1 MSRKFIIRWRPLAL
15 CGLALLGFALRLYGL
30 NWDQGN
36 SFQPDE
42 RQILF
47 HVTTL
52 AWPVSLAQ
60 FLNPAQSP
68 LNPHFFAYGSFPLY
82 LLALLGS
89 LLSHISPALRSFTGL
104 TLVGRALSA
113 AFDSGTIALTGWLA
127 LLLVRD
133 DTPGRPHAW
142 SVALLAAALVA
153 FTPFQ
158 LQLAH
163 FYAVDTLL
171 LFFVMLTIV
180 ACVALVTAER
190 PLLWSFI
197 AGTGY
202 GLALATKF
210 SAAPLAVPL
219 LIAIMLRWRRERDI
233 LSALNELLSAAL
245 ICMVAFVV
253 TQPYAILDWQEYSE
267 QILEQGALAR
277 GVLDVPYTRQ
287 FAGTIPVVY
296 ELRNMVVWGMGVT
309 LGLAACVALLWFLW
323 RFWRRAIPASWLV
336 IFSWILVYGA
346 ITCSFYV
353 KYMRYMLPLYPLLT
367 LLAAAGLVAFVGNG
381 GKFVRDRGKKV
392 ETGKTGVGEAG
403 TGKTGVRKTG
413 VGKTGV
419 GEAGTEKRGLGKTG
433 VGKTGVG
440 KTGMGKTGVGKTGA
454 SPVSTLREG
463 GLRDVEAG
471 LARALPGWREGG
483 LRDTG
488 AGFAPVFSRASGV
501 RSHIRS
507 IAILSYSLIALV
519 LGGTIFQGL
528 ALLNVYSVPNT
539 RVVASQWIY
548 SHLPPESV
556 LTYEQWDDPL
566 PVPVGNHYPQEYVQ
580 ATYIGPGGQPTTGL
594 DLYDDDTP
602 AKARMLANLLPT
614 IDAITMAS
622 DRLDKSIPRLPAR
635 YPLTIHYYHLLFSG
649 QLGFHLAA
657 QFENRPNLF
666 GITLD
671 DSSADESYSVFDH
684 PTVRIFV
691 RDNPY
696 PYTPD
701 QLYQKLM
708 AGVHLP
714 SQT

>member
-1 MSRKFIIRWRPLAL
+1 MPADNMSRKFIIRWRPLAL

-60 FLNPAQSP
+60 LFNPAQSP

-82 LLALLGS
+82 LL
-89 LLSHISPALRSFTGL
+89 
-104 TLVGRALSA
+104 
-113 AFDSGTIALTGWLA
+113 
-127 LLLVRD
+127 
-133 DTPGRPHAW
+133 
-142 SVALLAAALVA
+142 ALLAAALVA

-253 TQPYAILDWQEYSE
+253 TQPYAILDWQEYIT
-267 QILEQGALAR
+267 QIVQQGALAR

-419 GEAGTEKRGLGKTG
+419 GEAGTEKRGVGKTG

>member
-1 MSRKFIIRWRPLAL
+1 MPADNMSRKFIIRWRPLAL

-60 FLNPAQSP
+60 FFNPAQSP

-419 GEAGTEKRGLGKTG
+419 GEAGTEKRGVGKTG

-463 GLRDVEAG
+463 GLRDVE
-471 LARALPGWREGG
+471 
-483 LRDTG
+483 